1 MVGILHMQNDLFLH
15 LAVSISFNTDIVLKL
30 KNKGRNV
37 LFQGDEGESC
47 NLEHMALEVLLNL

>member
-1 MVGILHMQNDLFLH
+1 MQNDLFLR

-30 KNKGRNV
+30 KNKGTNV